1 MPWKALYCKALGKDG
16 LQENWIKAFNSLHD
30 QLLNFLNL
38 CLQSG
43 KISDWI
49 IWRKNVLIQKDLSKG
64 TTPSNYWP
72 ITYLPIIRKMLKGI
86 ISDKMFESLGE

>member
-49 IWRKNVLIQKDLSKG
+49 IWEKNVLIQKDLSKG
-64 TTPSNYWP
+64 TIPQQLFSD
-72 ITYLPIIRKMLKGI
+72 ILKNVIVKPFAKFTG
-86 ISDKMFESLGE
+86 KHL